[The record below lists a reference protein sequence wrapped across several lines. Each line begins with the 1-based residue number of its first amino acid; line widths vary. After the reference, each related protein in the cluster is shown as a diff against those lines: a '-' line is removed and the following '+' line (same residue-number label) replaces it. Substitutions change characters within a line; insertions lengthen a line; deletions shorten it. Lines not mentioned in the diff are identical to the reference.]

1 MQRHPATQA
10 RIKLHRADP
19 EVIIS
24 EPLTQPESGSPHN
37 VDVINDRYNKIPSF
51 DLLGLALLIALAVHA
66 LVILG
71 VSFDVSREQPPAPER
86 TLDITLVQPKP
97 TPKEAVEKPD
107 FLAQQTQQGGGEQ
120 TIQERRTSPLGNPQA
135 SPTAKP
141 ALELERSGAPEP
153 IAEPKPEVITAEK
166 APKPIA
172 QARPKPVVKARPR
185 AKLDQLLA
193 STQLEIDRLTA
204 ELDRRTLSASQQT
217 RRKAV
222 NASTQEY
229 KYAAYLEAW
238 RSKVENIGNLN
249 YPDEAKRRK
258 LYGNLLMHVAVRA
271 DGSVERIRVVRS
283 SGHKLLDD
291 AAVRIVRLSSP
302 FAPFP
307 PEIREEVDVLDIT
320 RTWQFLDGDNLFS
333 SR

>member
-1 MQRHPATQA
+1 M
-10 RIKLHRADP
+10 
-19 EVIIS
+19 
-24 EPLTQPESGSPHN
+24 
-37 VDVINDRYNKIPSF
+37 DVINGKLDVEQSSDP
-51 DLLGLALLIALAVHA
+51 LGLALLFALAIHA
-66 LVILG
+66 FIILSI
-71 VSFDVSREQPPAPER
+71 SFDISRERPPPPER

-97 TPKEAVEKPD
+97 EPKNEIETPD
-107 FLAQQTQQGGGEQ
+107 FLAQQSQEGGGEE
-120 TIQERRTSPLGNPQA
+120 TIKERHTSPLGNPQA
-135 SPTAKP
+135 NPIPEP
-141 ALELERSGAPEP
+141 AFELERSGAPEP
-153 IAEPKPEVITAEK
+153 EPQPKPEVITTEK
-166 APKPIA
+166 APKAEPLPP
-172 QARPKPVVKARPR
+172 PKPTVKAPPR
-185 AKLDQLLA
+185 TKLDQLLA

-204 ELDRRTLSASQQT
+204 ELDRRTLSASQQD

-229 KYAAYLEAW
+229 KYASYLESW

-249 YPDEAKRRK
+249 YPEEAKRRK

-291 AAVRIVRLSSP
+291 AAVRIVRLSAP

-307 PEIREEVDVLDIT
+307 PEIRKEVDVLDIT
-320 RTWQFLDGDNLFS
+320 RTWQFLDGGTLFS